1 MKVRL
6 LSTRWDQRTPKGIVR
21 RRRGDQFSVKD
32 EVAEWLIRSGA
43 AEPSARQSSAES
55 REPQAAASAAADDVI
70 GDLVDEQDPA
80 DADLPDTEGDADA
93 DAAADAS
100 EEDEGETDPERP
112 AQAAPKAQWVAY
124 AVSRGIPAK
133 EAESMDKPTLISRTA

>member
-6 LSTRWDQRTPKGIVR
+6 ISTRWDQRTPKGVVR

-32 EVAEWLIRSGA
+32 DVAEWLIRSGA
-43 AEPSARQSSAES
+43 AEPATRQSATES
-55 REPQAAASAAADDVI
+55 REAQSPAAAEDVI
-70 GDLVDEQDPA
+70 GDLVEEQEPA
-80 DADLPDTEGDADA
+80 DADLPDTDADA
-93 DAAADAS
+93 DDSDAS
-100 EEDEGETDPERP
+100 DDEEGETEPERP

-133 EAESMDKPTLISRTA
+133 EAEAMDKPTLISRTA

>member
-6 LSTRWDQRTPKGIVR
+6 ISTRWDQRTPKGVVR

-32 EVAEWLIRSGA
+32 DVAEWLIRSGA
-43 AEPSARQSSAES
+43 AEPATRQSAAES
-55 REPQAAASAAADDVI
+55 REPQASAADAPEDVI
-70 GDLVDEQDPA
+70 GDLVEEQDPA

-93 DAAADAS
+93 DASD
-100 EEDEGETDPERP
+100 EDEGETDPERP

-124 AVSRGIPAK
+124 AVARGIPAK
-133 EAESMDKPTLISRTA
+133 EAEAMDKPTLISRTA

>member
-6 LSTRWDQRTPKGIVR
+6 LSARWDQRTPKGIVR

-43 AEPSARQSSAES
+43 AEPSTRQSAAEP
-55 REPQAAASAAADDVI
+55 REPQAAASAATDDVI

-80 DADLPDTEGDADA
+80 DADLPDTDAD
-93 DAAADAS
+93 DSDAS
-100 EEDEGETDPERP
+100 DDEEGETEPERP